1 MSSYGRLV
9 AETSDQ
15 YFAAL
20 DVAQQNFLKSFA
32 TFSAFVPAAP
42 MSSWSMPGLPS
53 VQEVTEAGFS
63 FAEKLLKQQQS
74 FMQKLVASSPTS
86 PSSTSSP
93 SRTSSPSS
101 TSSSNNTTS
110 PANPSETPTPP
121 PVAFGKS
128 VGAKS
133 KTAN

>member
-1 MSSYGRLV
+1 MSIYGKLV
-9 AETSDQ
+9 AETTDQ

-20 DVAQQNFLKSFA
+20 DLAQQNFLKSFA

-42 MSSWSMPGLPS
+42 TPSLSMPGLPS
-53 VQEVTEAGFS
+53 VQEVIEAGFS
-63 FAEKLLKQQQS
+63 FAEKLLKQQQT
-74 FMQKLVASSPTS
+74 FMEKLVAGSPSGATS
-86 PSSTSSP
+86 PSSTS
-93 SRTSSPSS
+93 T
-101 TSSSNNTTS
+101 TTTS
-110 PANPSETPTPP
+110 PSETPTPP